1 MDVVAL
7 QEVRWPY
14 EGKTST
20 KNYQIYYSGS
30 NQGHF
35 QKGVAVAV
43 RNGIDSSVISFE
55 AVNDRI
61 CTIRLGKFKNMFI
74 ISFYEAKDLFYETL
88 EEVCNNIPTYDV
100 KILLGD
106 ANAKVGRETMW
117 NTIAGKE
124 SLHLDS
130 NNNGI
135 RLLSLA
141 LSLDFKVV
149 STLFP
154 RRDIHKVTWNSP
166 TGLTNN
172 QIDHVLIDNRQR
184 SIITNVRSIRGAECG
199 SDHNLVLVKI
209 YQRLAI
215 EKRSK
220 TKHHPRVEI
229 EKLKHP
235 LIARN
240 FRRKIQDNLITM
252 FEEPQETGIN
262 QKWEYLRKK
271 KFKKVQKRYVERKR
285 EYPESYGLIQK
296 QKI

>member
-1 MDVVAL
+1 
-7 QEVRWPY
+7 
-14 EGKTST
+14 
-20 KNYQIYYSGS
+20 
-30 NQGHF
+30 
-35 QKGVAVAV
+35 
-43 RNGIDSSVISFE
+43 
-55 AVNDRI
+55 
-61 CTIRLGKFKNMFI
+61 MFI
-74 ISFYEAKDLFYETL
+74 ISFYAPTEDADDEAKDLFYETL
-88 EEVCNNIPTYDV
+88 EEVCNNIPSYDV

-106 ANAKVGRETMW
+106 ANAKVGREAMW
-117 NTIAGKE
+117 NAIAGKE
-124 SLHLDS
+124 SLHLVS

-149 STLFP
+149 STLLP
-154 RRDIHKVTWNSP
+154 RKDIHKVTWNSP

-172 QIDHVLIDNRQR
+172 QIDHVLIDNRHR

-229 EKLKHP
+229 EKLKDP
-235 LIARN
+235 FIARN

-252 FEEPQETGIN
+252 MDERQESCIN
-262 QKWEYLRKK
+262 QKWESL
-271 KFKKVQKRYVERKR
+271 KKVIQESSKRYVE
-285 EYPESYGLIQK
+285 
-296 QKI
+296 